1 MTHVTTFFLL
11 AFVFQVSPAV
21 ALSSP
26 APPTVT
32 FTFDR
37 PQVQT
42 THYEIILG
50 EDGKGVYRARNQQGI
65 DTEAPI
71 AVSQQNLEHIWAE
84 AKATE
89 GFRKVQCE
97 THLKNM
103 AQTGKKVLTWT
114 GSSDSGSCSYNY
126 SDDKEIQKVT
136 SIFQGI
142 ALTMETGQRLAY
154 LHRFDRLG
162 LDAEMTSLGNS
173 VKTGWALEIQNI
185 EPTLRKITEDVSLM
199 ERVRTKAEALLNNGK

>member
-71 AVSQQNLEHIWAE
+71 AVSQPNLEHIWAE
-84 AKATE
+84 AKATD